1 MKLALI
7 QMRYEKGALAA
18 NLFAIATY
26 YGAAVAEGAE
36 IVAFP
41 EMSYTGY
48 VDPTRYPAA
57 VLRLD
62 GPEVARLV
70 ALTRA
75 QPATLIAGLVEAN
88 PGGEPA
94 AGGEHAASAKPFI
107 TQVVARD
114 GALLGFYR
122 KLTIQAEEAAWFAP
136 GAGVPV
142 FRHGALTF
150 GVAICADIGNPAVF
164 AACAAGGARLVF
176 ELAAPG
182 LYGEQVTRNW
192 RSGFGWWRGEC
203 RTHLSQYAREHGLW
217 IAVATQA
224 GRTIDEDFPG
234 GGYLF
239 APDGGCASETADWS
253 EGAAYVDVDV
263 PIRS

>member
-1 MKLALI
+1 
-7 QMRYEKGALAA
+7 MRCEKGALAA
-18 NLFAIATY
+18 NLSAIAAY
-26 YGAAVAEGAE
+26 YEAAVAEGAE

-57 VLRLD
+57 ALRLD
-62 GPEVARLV
+62 GPEVADLV

-75 QPATLIAGLVEAN
+75 RPATLIAGLIEAT
-88 PGGEPA
+88 PGDGPA
-94 AGGEHAASAKPFI
+94 AGGKPFI

-122 KLTIQAEEAAWFAP
+122 KLTIEAEEAAWFAP

-142 FRHGALTF
+142 FRHGSLTF
-150 GVAICADIGNPAVF
+150 GVASCADIGKPSVF
-164 AACAAGGARLVF
+164 AACAAGGAQIVF
-176 ELAAPG
+176 QLAAPG
-182 LYGEQVTRNW
+182 LYGEQATRDW
-192 RSGFGWWRGEC
+192 QSGFEWWRGEC

-224 GRTIDEDFPG
+224 GRTVDEDFPG

-239 APDGGCASETADWS
+239 APDGSCTFETADWS

-263 PIRS
+263 SIRS